1 MSLTT
6 TIPLKLG
13 TTQVSRFV
21 SGEGVGMAWG
31 GTGVDLSAS
40 GGATFVLAQDAAHVI
55 SARALV
61 AADIP
66 SLDAAKITTG
76 TIPLARGGTN
86 ADLSATGGTSKFLK
100 QATAGA
106 NVTVVQPTLADLAAG
121 TLGVD
126 LQLGAVGVKFGGAG
140 TLSSSVTQICALA
153 ANQSLAYDVPSG
165 YYHGF
170 RFGSVNA
177 HTFGYSPT
185 LAWSSAN
192 TFQLGDGSG
201 AYFLSDGFATVHNVA
216 SGYAHKLEFVGTE
229 KYRFSA
235 ALCEF
240 DRLSLGG
247 TIGSSVDPGA
257 GGIYAAGNAKLDRL
271 YLGTSGYWV
280 DPGMGGINIPG
291 VIRFYSGYGASIA
304 DTTRAQIYSDGG
316 AIFQNVASGQYLGSK
331 IAGTLKFT
339 LGYSTSIGTFSA
351 NTFQLGDYSTNSG
364 IISDGAYVY
373 HNATSTHQ
381 FKVSGSTKFTV
392 DSDCTAAGNFKFSTS
407 SSAVKGTNGLYIY
420 GEGGSGG
427 TTTTGFTAI
436 YGSYDTNITH
446 GASLEV
452 YGATAAGQAGCIQ
465 YRVASNSGATHYFYD
480 KNAAEKLRIDETGVT
495 FPTSG
500 GSIKGTNG
508 LYVMGDNTTLTTGF
522 TALSGAYDYNT
533 AHGATFAVYG
543 NTAGAPGNIR
553 LSCGA
558 VAGAQII
565 AYDKNSAV
573 QLTID
578 ENGTRTGTKFGMNIT
593 PVVAQTAGSY
603 TFTGTYATDL
613 SHIQT
618 LYDAMRTFGFLT

>member
-21 SGEGVGMAWG
+21 SGEGVGLAWG
-31 GTGVDLSAS
+31 GTGQDLSAS
-40 GGATFVLAQDAAHVI
+40 GGATFVLAQDASHVI
-55 SARALV
+55 SARALI

-304 DTTRAQIYSDGG
+304 DTTLAQIYSDGG

-427 TTTTGFTAI
+427 TATSGFVAL
-436 YGSYDTNITH
+436 GGGHSYSSTH
-446 GASLEV
+446 GAL
-452 YGATAAGQAGCIQ
+452 
-465 YRVASNSGATHYFYD
+465 
-480 KNAAEKLRIDETGVT
+480 L
-495 FPTSG
+495 
-500 GSIKGTNG
+500 
-508 LYVMGDNTTLTTGF
+508 
-522 TALSGAYDYNT
+522 
-533 AHGATFAVYG
+533 AVYG
-543 NTAGAPGNIR
+543 ITAGGTGSIHLA
-553 LSCGA
+553 CGA
-558 VAGAQII
+558 VAGASHVF
-565 AYDKNSAV
+565 YDKNSAQ
-573 QLTID
+573 QLKID
-578 ENGTRTGTKFGMNIT
+578 ESGSEFKQYVSGGASGLLVYSNRSSNAVALYLSGGSQTTGFSTSAGALIQLAGSGGSGHALYYTATTAGASHYFYDKTATAQARIYEGGLLVYGGFGMAGIG
-593 PVVAQTAGSY
+593 PVGRQTLSAAS
-603 TFTGTYATDL
+603 TDL
-613 SHIQT
+613 ATVIT
-618 LYDAMRTFGFLT
+618 LANSIRTALIAFGLGV